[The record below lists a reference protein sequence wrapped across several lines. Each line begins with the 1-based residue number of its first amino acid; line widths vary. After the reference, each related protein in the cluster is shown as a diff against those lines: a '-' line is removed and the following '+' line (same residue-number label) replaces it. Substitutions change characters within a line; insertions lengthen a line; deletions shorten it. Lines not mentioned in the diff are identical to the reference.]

1 MKIKLTFAL
10 LLFAIVS
17 FGQTALFSKSKNY
30 TRQDSL
36 RGSVTSERIWWD
48 LLHYDLFV
56 AVSPETKSIS
66 GKNTI
71 TYKVLSS
78 RDVMQID
85 LQSPMKISRVTQNN
99 KELEVR
105 DEGNAHFITL
115 TQAQEIGATLKL
127 TIEFSGIP
135 HEAINAPWDGGYS
148 WTKDENGKHFIAT
161 SNQGIGASLW
171 WPCKDHMY
179 DEPDNGVKLSINVP
193 KDLVAVGN
201 GRLLKVTKE
210 KNNTKTYVWNVVNPI
225 NNYGINVNVGDY
237 VNFSD
242 KYNGE
247 KGVLDMDYWV
257 LSYNLEKAKIQF
269 KDALRTIEAFEYWF
283 GPYPFYEDS
292 YKLVETPYLGM
303 EHQSSV
309 TYGNSYKNGYNGRSR
324 DMFDFSGTGWGVKWD
339 YIIIHETGHEWFAN
353 NITYLDIADMWL
365 HESFTTYSES
375 LFVEYHYGKEAAATY
390 SRGLRMGIRNTK
402 PIIGDYGVN
411 AEGSGDMYPKGNN
424 LLHTLRQ
431 IVDND
436 EKWRN
441 VLRGLNKDFY
451 HQVVTSEQVEKY
463 MSDQLG
469 IDLSTFFDQYLRDIR
484 VPVLEYRIDGNQ
496 LKYRWTNCIDDFDMP
511 VKITIDDTEQWIKP
525 TKNAQFL
532 ELPTATSDIKVHPDF
547 YIYHSNTLN

>member
-451 HQVVTSEQVEKY
+451 HQVATSEQVEKY